1 MEIYTYVTENTFDSY
16 LYQLVENKQKF
27 IGQIMTSKSPVRSA
41 EDIDEQALS
50 YAEIKA
56 LCTGNPYI
64 REKMDLDIEVSRLKL
79 LKANH
84 LSQRYAL
91 EDQII
96 HQFPKEIRSLEQREE
111 GYTYDIQR
119 VEASSHPNKDGF
131 SPMEIE
137 GTVYAEKKAAG
148 SAILEAC
155 RAMKSPDPIPLGR
168 YRGFA
173 MELYYDPLSR
183 EYKIT
188 LIGSL
193 RHTATLGTDLYGNIQ
208 RLDNT
213 LESLP
218 SRLQNTQNHLSNTR
232 RQLEEAKVAVDKPFP
247 YEEDLT
253 TKSARLA
260 ELNALLDMDR
270 PENEIVDTEPVT
282 EDSRPA
288 QIRSQER

>member
-1 MEIYTYVTENTFDSY
+1 MTENTFDSY
-16 LYQLVENKQKF
+16 LYQLVESKQKF

-64 REKMDLDIEVSRLKL
+64 KEKMDLDIEVSRLKL

-96 HQFPKEIRSLEQREE
+96 HHFPKEIRNLEQREE

-119 VEASSHPNKDGF
+119 VEVSSHPNKDGF
-131 SPMEIE
+131 CPMEID
-137 GTVYAEKKAAG
+137 GIVYAEKKAAG

-155 RAMKSPDPIPLGR
+155 HAMRSPDPVPLGK

-173 MELYYDPLSR
+173 MELCFDPLTR

-218 SRLQNTQNHLSNTR
+218 SRLQSTQDRLSNTR
-232 RQLEEAKVAVDKPFP
+232 QQLEEAKAAVDKPFP
-247 YEEDLT
+247 HEEDLSA
-253 TKSARLA
+253 KSARLA

-270 PENEIVDTEPVT
+270 PENEIVDSKQDIDNSSPTK
-282 EDSRPA
+282 
-288 QIRSQER
+288 IRSQER

>member
-1 MEIYTYVTENTFDSY
+1 MYAKTDRLICP
-16 LYQLVENKQKF
+16 K
-27 IGQIMTSKSPVRSA
+27 GSKSPVRSA

-96 HQFPKEIRSLEQREE
+96 HQFPKEICALEQQEE

-131 SPMEIE
+131 CPMEIE
-137 GTVYAEKKAAG
+137 GTVHTEKKSAG

-155 RAMKSPDPIPLGR
+155 RAMKSPDPIPLGK

-173 MELYYDPLSR
+173 MELYFDVLNR
-183 EYKIT
+183 DYKVA

-193 RHTATLGTDLYGNIQ
+193 RHTATLGVDLYGNIQ
-208 RLDNT
+208 RLDNV
-213 LESLP
+213 LENLP
-218 SRLQNTQNHLSNTR
+218 TRLQSTKDHLANTR
-232 RQLEEAKVAVDKPFP
+232 RQLEEAKAAVEKPFP

-253 TKSARLA
+253 TNSARLA
-260 ELNALLDMDR
+260 ELNALLDMNR
-270 PENEIVDTEPVT
+270 QENEIVDTESAP
-282 EDSRPA
+282 EDPSFDKTRN
-288 QIRSQER
+288 RER